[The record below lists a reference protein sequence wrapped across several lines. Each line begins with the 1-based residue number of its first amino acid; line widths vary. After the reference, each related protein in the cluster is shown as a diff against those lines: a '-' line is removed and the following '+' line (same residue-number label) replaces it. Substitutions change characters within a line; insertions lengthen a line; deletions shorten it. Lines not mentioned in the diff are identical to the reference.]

1 TIKGDDYSTFLKKT
15 ENRDSCFNNI
25 RINDC
30 APSITLTSNPAA
42 FNHWDVCRKL
52 TYREYKRLG
61 SFPDDYQAKTDR
73 IGKYIIGMSVPPRM
87 AEQVAKAVIEQWF

>member
-1 TIKGDDYSTFLKKT
+1 LKKT
-15 ENRDSCFNNI
+15 ENRDSCFNQTK
-25 RINDC
+25 INDC
-30 APSITLTSNPAA
+30 SPSLTLVSDPGQLT
-42 FNHWDVCRKL
+42 HWDVCRKL

-73 IGKYIIGMSVPPRM
+73 IGKYMIGMSVPPRM